1 MSVKFLFRHRD
12 TVDVYRASADQNGN
26 SRFVVHFVAFERLRP
41 ADVEGEPVWLH
52 SDRWI
57 ANVREALGG
66 KVYRG
71 RNFGGGIVFTS
82 VAVED
87 DLDAALFGETEADAM
102 RTRDKKR
109 REAARRVRTLMSG
122 NGYEIPRVTVAVRG
136 DAWDINAW
144 HSEDRAFVG
153 IASGSA
159 PSHADLN
166 PNAWIAAF
174 DAELA
179 DAGWMRKWDFL
190 PGSDGVAVVP
200 YVPAE

>member
-71 RNFGGGIVFTS
+71 RDFGGGIVFTS
-82 VAVED
+82 VNVED
-87 DLDAALFGETEADAM
+87 DLDAALFGETEAAARRVRDA
-102 RTRDKKR
+102 KR
-109 REAARRVRTLMSG
+109 RDAARRVRTLMSG
-122 NGYEIPRVTVAVRG
+122 NGYELARVTVTKFG
-136 DAWDINAW
+136 DIWDIDAWNA
-144 HSEDRAFVG
+144 EDRAFVSV
-153 IASGSA
+153 ACGSA
-159 PSHADLN
+159 PSHVDMKPDEWL
-166 PNAWIAAF
+166 AAF

-179 DAGWMRKWDFL
+179 DAGWMRKWEFL
-190 PGSDGVAVVP
+190 PGADSVAVVP